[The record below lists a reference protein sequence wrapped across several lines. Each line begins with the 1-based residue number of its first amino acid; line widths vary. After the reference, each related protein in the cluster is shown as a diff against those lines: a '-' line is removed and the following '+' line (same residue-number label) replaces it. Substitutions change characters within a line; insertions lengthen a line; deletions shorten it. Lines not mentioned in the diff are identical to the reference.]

1 MPNYSVFNLQP
12 EELKILVYGVHS
24 TGPKPLLVDDS
35 GQLHVASVTVTAETI
50 EAILAGTL
58 DAVLGTT
65 VSAGTLD
72 AVLGTT
78 VSAGTLDAVGQ
89 ILHKSFFEQSFL
101 NVVTADTLTP
111 LPAITTG
118 VLGLS
123 SFFIYNAGT
132 NGALVQVQISADSTN
147 WFPDV
152 VPTSP
157 IVGGTVSV
165 LVPTRFLKYTRL
177 AYQSAVT
184 GLPTTL
190 DVYFNAQGT

>member
-12 EELKILVYGVHS
+12 EELKILVYGAHS
-24 TGPKPLLVDDS
+24 TGPKPLLVDDT

-50 EAILAGTL
+50 EAILG
-58 DAVLGTT
+58 
-65 VSAGTLD
+65 GTLD

-89 ILHKSFFEQSFL
+89 ILYKSFFEQSFL
-101 NVVTADTLTP
+101 NVVTGDTLTP

-132 NGALVQVQISADSTN
+132 NGALAQVQISADGVN

-152 VPTSP
+152 VPTAP
-157 IVGGTVSV
+157 IIGGTVSV
-165 LVPTRFLKYTRL
+165 LVPTRFLKYTRI
-177 AYQSAVT
+177 AYQSAVA

-190 DVYFNAQGT
+190 DIYFNAQGT